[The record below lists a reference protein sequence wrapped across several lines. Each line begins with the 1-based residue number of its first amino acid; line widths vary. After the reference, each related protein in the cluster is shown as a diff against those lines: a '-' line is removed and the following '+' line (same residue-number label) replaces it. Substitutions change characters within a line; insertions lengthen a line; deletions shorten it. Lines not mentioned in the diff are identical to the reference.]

1 MYKRPLNQL
10 ETMKKSLG
18 SIVAVLGI
26 IIGLAI
32 LLFVAGCIKKVEFE
46 PGTTV
51 KVPATEVNADPTDTV
66 TAKSDITTSTSDT
79 VKLVPITNDVHILF
93 VQYFRNQA
101 GQVRIQLEPY
111 VYLNGY
117 YCRNALIQFK
127 SAITADNHFNLH
139 LINVRESQGCAV
151 STSPTSSVGLNTAAY
166 DVFVHKY
173 VGFGTYPLKIT
184 VGDVAYTGSITVTAT
199 NVTFNW
205 PYKSGV
211 VFTNSKL

>member
-1 MYKRPLNQL
+1 
-10 ETMKKSLG
+10 MKKSIG

-26 IIGLAI
+26 IIGLVI
-32 LLFVAGCIKKVEFE
+32 LFFVAGCVKKVEFE
-46 PGTTV
+46 PGEKV
-51 KVPATEVNADPTDTV
+51 KLPDTEVNVDPTDTV

-79 VKLVPITNDVHILF
+79 VKLVPITNDVHMLL

-101 GQVRIQLEPY
+101 GDKVRIELEPY

-151 STSPTSSVGLNTAAY
+151 ATPPTSSVGLNTAAY

-199 NVTFNW
+199 NVTVNW
-205 PYKSGV
+205 PYTSGV
-211 VFTNSKL
+211 VFTR